1 MQISIQKIGQSVDVD
16 FQALPQLSQ
25 EFIINYGLRQ
35 ILNDCHSSITLKSKA
50 EYQDDHAIFAADVMN
65 AVNAKLAA
73 IVAGDLT
80 TRRGSGQPA
89 DPVEREALKIAR
101 EELTAAV
108 KAKGKRIKQIE
119 NFDEL
124 VKAHAEKNEE
134 RLMKEARARIKA
146 SATKA
151 EAVDLEALGL

>member
-1 MQISIQKIGQSVDVD
+1 MTNVTIAKTGQAVEVD
-16 FQALPQLSQ
+16 FAALPANSQ
-25 EFIINYGLRQ
+25 EFVINYGLRQ
-35 ILNDCHSSITLKSKA
+35 ILNDCHSSVTRAGWEGTSEEFA
-50 EYQDDHAIFAADVMN
+50 EAIMS
-65 AVNAKLAA
+65 AVNAKLSALST
-73 IVAGDLT
+73 GDLT

-124 VKAHAEKNEE
+124 VKAHADKNEE